1 MRGIW
6 IRPASHAPTVCDIW
20 LTNAEKLCHIVNIYP
35 LIREEY
41 SIMITKKRNLKY
53 RINWRDAREA
63 ILRERICGPKLR
75 FDPDITTKAASDFS
89 KRIQEGEY
97 EYGRKTA
104 EIFSNFLNPSSEVL
118 EIGPGPGTVTVP
130 LSKRVKKIT
139 AVDLSLRNIAHLEE
153 NLREESC
160 DNVEVIHTNWL
171 RTDDEALRDRYD
183 LVFCSHF
190 LWMIPDLEE
199 HLAKMENASRRYCA
213 IVQPAGRG
221 DLVKEVYSRITGR
234 EYGGEFEPDGDYFA
248 YVILR
253 EWGRLLD
260 VTHFSFTNTMTLEE
274 KVRSTA
280 SFIGRF
286 VEVDEGVAE
295 RIRDLILPHADEDGR
310 FVETNNVVVMWWEVA
325 SPTSS

>member
-1 MRGIW
+1 
-6 IRPASHAPTVCDIW
+6 
-20 LTNAEKLCHIVNIYP
+20 
-35 LIREEY
+35 
-41 SIMITKKRNLKY
+41 MIGEQRKLKY
-53 RINWRDAREA
+53 KVNWREAREA
-63 ILRERICGPKLR
+63 ILSERFKVPKLR
-75 FDPDITTKAASDFS
+75 FDPDIKNKQASDFS
-89 KRIQEGEY
+89 KRVKEDEY

-104 EIFSNFLNPSSEVL
+104 EIFSGFLDRSSEVL

-130 LSKRVKKIT
+130 LAKQVKKIT

-153 NLREESC
+153 NLREEAC
-160 DNVEVIHTNWL
+160 DNVEVIHTNWM
-171 RTDDEALRDRYD
+171 RTDDMALRGRYD

-199 HLAKMENASRRYCA
+199 HLKKMENASRRYCA

-221 DLVKEVYSRITGR
+221 DIVKEVYTRITGK
-234 EYGGEFEPDGDYFA
+234 EYSGEFEPDGDYFA

-260 VTHFSFTNTMTLEE
+260 VAHFSFTNTMTLEE

-286 VEVDEGVAE
+286 VEIDEGMAE
-295 RIRDLILPHADEDGR
+295 HIRELILLHADENGM

-325 SPTSS
+325 

>member
-1 MRGIW
+1 
-6 IRPASHAPTVCDIW
+6 
-20 LTNAEKLCHIVNIYP
+20 
-35 LIREEY
+35 
-41 SIMITKKRNLKY
+41 MIGTKRNLKY
-53 RINWRDAREA
+53 RINWREAREA
-63 ILRERICGPKLR
+63 ILSERFKGPKLR
-75 FDPDITTKAASDFS
+75 FDPDIKTKAASDFS
-89 KRIQEGEY
+89 KRIKGGEY

-104 EIFSNFLNPSSEVL
+104 EIFSGFLDRSAEVL

-130 LSKRVKKIT
+130 LSKQVKKIT

-153 NLREESC
+153 NLREASR
-160 DNVEVIHTNWL
+160 DNVDVIHTNWL
-171 RTDDEALRDRYD
+171 RIDDEELRDRYD

-199 HLAKMENASRRYCA
+199 HLEKMENASRKYCA
-213 IVQPAGRG
+213 VVQPAGRG
-221 DLVKEVYSRITGR
+221 DLVKEVYSQITGR

-253 EWGRLLD
+253 EWGRLLN
-260 VTHFSFTNTMTLEE
+260 VTHFSFTNAMTIEE

-295 RIRDLILPHADEDGR
+295 RIRDLVLPHAGADGT
-310 FVETNNVVVMWWEVA
+310 FVETNDVVVMWWEVA
-325 SPTSS
+325 

>member
-1 MRGIW
+1 
-6 IRPASHAPTVCDIW
+6 
-20 LTNAEKLCHIVNIYP
+20 
-35 LIREEY
+35 
-41 SIMITKKRNLKY
+41 MIGEQRKLKY
-53 RINWRDAREA
+53 RVNWREVREA
-63 ILRERICGPKLR
+63 ILSERFKGPKLR
-75 FDPDITTKAASDFS
+75 FDPDIKNKKASDFS
-89 KRIQEGEY
+89 KRIKEGEY

-104 EIFSNFLNPSSEVL
+104 EIFSGFLDRSSEVL

-130 LSKRVKKIT
+130 LAKRVRKIT

-160 DNVEVIHTNWL
+160 DNVDVIHTNWL
-171 RTDDEALRDRYD
+171 RTDDEALRDKYD

-199 HLAKMENASRRYCA
+199 HLEKMENASRKYCA

-221 DLVKEVYSRITGR
+221 DVVKEVYTRITGR

-295 RIRDLILPHADEDGR
+295 RIRNLILPHADENGT

-325 SPTSS
+325 

>member
-1 MRGIW
+1 
-6 IRPASHAPTVCDIW
+6 
-20 LTNAEKLCHIVNIYP
+20 
-35 LIREEY
+35 
-41 SIMITKKRNLKY
+41 MITEKRNLKY
-53 RINWRDAREA
+53 RINWKDAREG
-63 ILRERICGPKLR
+63 ILRERIGGAKLR
-75 FDPDITTKAASDFS
+75 FDPDIKAKSASDFS
-89 KRIQEGEY
+89 KRVKEGEY
-97 EYGRKTA
+97 EYGRKAA
-104 EIFSNFLNPSSEVL
+104 EGFSGFLDPSMEVL

-130 LSKRVKKIT
+130 LSKLVRQVT

-153 NLREESC
+153 NLREEGC
-160 DNVEVIHTNWL
+160 ENVEVINKNWL
-171 RTDDEALRDRYD
+171 RIDDDTLRDRYD

-221 DLVKEVYSRITGR
+221 DIVKEVYTAITGR
-234 EYGGEFEPDGDYFA
+234 EYAGEFEPDGDYFA

-253 EWGRLLD
+253 EWGRLLN

-286 VEVDEGVAE
+286 VEVDEEVAG
-295 RIRDLILPHADEDGR
+295 RIRSLVRPHAGAGR
-310 FVETNNVVVMWWEVA
+310 SFVETNNVVVMWWEVDGGA
-325 SPTSS
+325 SG

>member
-1 MRGIW
+1 M
-6 IRPASHAPTVCDIW
+6 T
-20 LTNAEKLCHIVNIYP
+20 T
-35 LIREEY
+35 
-41 SIMITKKRNLKY
+41 TKRNLKY

-63 ILRERICGPKLR
+63 ILSERICGPKLR
-75 FDPDITTKAASDFS
+75 FDPDIKAKSASDFS
-89 KRIQEGEY
+89 KRVKEGEY
-97 EYGRKTA
+97 EYGRKTT
-104 EIFSNFLNPSSEVL
+104 EIFSSFLDQSSEVL

-130 LSKRVKKIT
+130 LSRRVKQIT
-139 AVDLSLRNIAHLEE
+139 AVDLSLRNIAHLEK
-153 NLREESC
+153 NLQEESC
-160 DNVEVIHTNWL
+160 DNVDVIHKNWL
-171 RTDDEALRDRYD
+171 RTDDEALRGRYD

-190 LWMIPDLEE
+190 LWMIPDLET
-199 HLAKMENASRRYCA
+199 HLEKMENASKKYCA

-221 DLVKEVYSRITGR
+221 DLVKQVYTRITGR

-253 EWGRLLD
+253 EWGRLLN

-286 VEVDEGVAE
+286 VEVDEKMAE
-295 RIRDLILPHADEDGR
+295 RIRDLILPHADANGT

-325 SPTSS
+325 